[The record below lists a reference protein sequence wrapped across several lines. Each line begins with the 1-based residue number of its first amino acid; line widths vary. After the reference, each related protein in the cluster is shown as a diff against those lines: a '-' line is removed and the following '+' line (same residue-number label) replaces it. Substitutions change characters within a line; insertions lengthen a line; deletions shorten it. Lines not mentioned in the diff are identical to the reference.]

1 VVADVPQLLPDD
13 KAWSRKLYKTLS
25 RGIRCA
31 LAGDPGEHDGIVAA
45 RLAERSEH
53 QVVKAGVRLGRQLM
67 ELIPDEEARWA
78 LLESFWCEILL
89 YAAPS
94 DNLKAHKKAIA
105 HGTELVTLIRALL
118 THAGIVTR
126 PN

>member
-1 VVADVPQLLPDD
+1 LTTSQNEYFLL
-13 KAWSRKLYKTLS
+13 ST
-25 RGIRCA
+25 
-31 LAGDPGEHDGIVAA
+31 
-45 RLAERSEH
+45 
-53 QVVKAGVRLGRQLM
+53 GRQLM

-105 HGTELVTLIRALL
+105 HGTELVTLDHPGIAHARWDRYQAKL
-118 THAGIVTR
+118 TA
-126 PN
+126 PAKLFN